1 MVNDSIGDLIIQLK
15 NAGAVGID
23 CVSTPHSKFKFA
35 VADKLAEKGYVKS
48 VEKRGKKV
56 HKTLTIQL
64 LYDKDGKHAIR
75 DVKRVSKLGRRIYRS
90 VSRIHPVKYG
100 KGMLI
105 LSTPKGVLTGEEA
118 RKKNVGG
125 EALFEIW

>member
-1 MVNDSIGDLIIQLK
+1 MVNDPIGDLIIQLK
-15 NAGAVGID
+15 NVGAVGID
-23 CVSTPHSKFKFA
+23 CVSKPHSKVKFA
-35 VADKLAEKGYVKS
+35 VADKIVEKGYVKS

-56 HKTLTIQL
+56 HKTLSIQL

-105 LSTPKGVLTGEEA
+105 LSTPKGVLTGEEG